1 MTPNTKAEKARR
13 KILDLLAI
21 GWADEALLIDTA
33 AQEIGGDE
41 PAQIIAEMVWRAM
54 QVKGPN

>member
-13 KILDLLAI
+13 KILDLLAA
-21 GWADEALLIDTA
+21 GWTDEALLIDTA

-41 PAQIIAEMVWRAM
+41 TAQIIAEMVWRAT